1 MADKKNIKKVLEIM
15 NLIAEDGKDFK
26 FTDWLDRDYV
36 ELKKGEK
43 RWVNLNVM
51 IVPFT
56 KGLEGSDD

>member
-43 RWVNLNVM
+43 D
-51 IVPFT
+51 
-56 KGLEGSDD
+56 E